1 MLPIRLEAGFRQK
14 QFVLHQE
21 LLALQ
26 VLEHEGVRKGS
37 APFVMEPLLQPPVV
51 VPQTPDSI
59 LIHQLLRNGGAPRAQ
74 QATWGEASPDPERTV
89 RSDIA
94 IMVDRQRGPG
104 RIHEV
109 CIRTTRRQRL
119 IDEFSASTQLD
130 TLILHQAMLAV
141 E

>member
-1 MLPIRLEAGFRQK
+1 
-14 QFVLHQE
+14 
-21 LLALQ
+21 
-26 VLEHEGVRKGS
+26 
-37 APFVMEPLLQPPVV
+37 LLQPPVV

-89 RSDIA
+89 RSDIT

-104 RIHEV
+104 RISDV
-109 CIRTTRRQRL
+109 CIRKTRCQRL

-130 TLILHQAMLAV
+130 ALILHQAVLAV
-141 E
+141 Q

>member
-1 MLPIRLEAGFRQK
+1 MPLEAGFRQK
-14 QFVLHQE
+14 QFVLHQQ

-37 APFVMEPLLQPPVV
+37 APFVMESLLQPPMMVL
-51 VPQTPDSI
+51 QTPDSI
-59 LIHQLLRNGGAPRAQ
+59 SIHQTLRNGGAPRAWK
-74 QATWGEASPDPERTV
+74 ATWGEASPDPERTV

-104 RIHEV
+104 RLHQV
-109 CIRTTRRQRL
+109 CIRTTPRQRL

>member
-1 MLPIRLEAGFRQK
+1 M
-14 QFVLHQE
+14 
-21 LLALQ
+21 
-26 VLEHEGVRKGS
+26 
-37 APFVMEPLLQPPVV
+37 
-51 VPQTPDSI
+51 
-59 LIHQLLRNGGAPRAQ
+59 
-74 QATWGEASPDPERTV
+74 GEASPDPERTV